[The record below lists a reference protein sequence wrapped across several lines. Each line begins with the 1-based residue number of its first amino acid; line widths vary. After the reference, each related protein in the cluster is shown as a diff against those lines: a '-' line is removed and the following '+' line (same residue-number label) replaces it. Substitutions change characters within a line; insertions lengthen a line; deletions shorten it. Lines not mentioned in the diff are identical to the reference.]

1 MISAQEI
8 YTFKKKMLCSSY
20 EVYKGSSL
28 KMARSR
34 SEKPLM
40 EVNLSS
46 LSKKNMAVFEQSQKT
61 PAVYARRQR
70 FTGKSRYEMATGE
83 KTAQLERENFGSK
96 NRVFSLPDGTRC
108 KAIQRGRSFVVSD
121 TKTGET
127 LATFGKSVWSL
138 RKHGVL
144 RMCAIERDNTSATF
158 IFMAV
163 VILIRSDKRRK
174 SNIG

>member
-1 MISAQEI
+1 MINTCICRYLGMFEDPEHELCHIMTLVMSTICHFRKTSMISAQEI

-40 EVNLSS
+40 EVNLSP

-70 FTGKSRYEMATGE
+70 FTGKSRYEMATGM
-83 KTAQLERENFGSK
+83 S
-96 NRVFSLPDGTRC
+96 
-108 KAIQRGRSFVVSD
+108 
-121 TKTGET
+121 
-127 LATFGKSVWSL
+127 
-138 RKHGVL
+138 
-144 RMCAIERDNTSATF
+144 
-158 IFMAV
+158 
-163 VILIRSDKRRK
+163 
-174 SNIG
+174 